1 MAILEGVIDIVEAP
15 MAAVI
20 KVGITIVVIA
30 ADIAVAAHTTTTLM
44 IIIII
49 IIIII
54 VVVVMVIKKLEKK
67 LDTDIRSKG
76 HAVQK
81 RRRIYYIKSST
92 LFVQVQRKILAR
104 AMD

>member
-15 MAAVI
+15 TAAVI

-49 IIIII
+49 IIII
-54 VVVVMVIKKLEKK
+54 VVVIIITVRDIMIDKTMKK
-67 LDTDIRSKG
+67 G
-76 HAVQK
+76 
-81 RRRIYYIKSST
+81 
-92 LFVQVQRKILAR
+92 
-104 AMD
+104 

>member
-30 ADIAVAAHTTTTLM
+30 ADIVVAAHTTTTTTTLM

-49 IIIII
+49 III
-54 VVVVMVIKKLEKK
+54 VVVIIITVQDIMIDKTMKK
-67 LDTDIRSKG
+67 G
-76 HAVQK
+76 
-81 RRRIYYIKSST
+81 
-92 LFVQVQRKILAR
+92 
-104 AMD
+104 

>member
-1 MAILEGVIDIVEAP
+1 
-15 MAAVI
+15 
-20 KVGITIVVIA
+20 
-30 ADIAVAAHTTTTLM
+30 
-44 IIIII
+44 
-49 IIIII
+49 
-54 VVVVMVIKKLEKK
+54 MVIKKLEKK